1 VRISQLI
8 NGYDAMIGRRQG
20 AIGQL
25 SGFPAGSLPR
35 LQFLPDVVLKSMIER
50 DFSVRREL
58 GKIFY
63 PEFSRA
69 AGNRERCY
77 PLPVSSS
84 LASR

>member
-35 LQFLPDVVLKSMIER
+35 LQFLLDVVLKSMIDRGFFGAEGAR
-50 DFSVRREL
+50 KNF
-58 GKIFY
+58 
-63 PEFSRA
+63 
-69 AGNRERCY
+69 
-77 PLPVSSS
+77 LP
-84 LASR
+84 